1 MGGLMGG
8 PMRWLALCAV
18 LLPQPLCAQ
27 ELTDLPVG
35 QVRSPV
41 LIIDTERVFTESQF
55 GLRIAAD
62 VQRDS
67 EALVAENRRI
77 EAALTEE
84 ERSLTLRR
92 PTMPVADFRAE
103 ADAFD
108 ERVQGIR
115 QAQDAKQRALQDGI
129 VTGRDQ
135 FLQAVT
141 PILGR
146 LMQESG
152 AVVILDRRSVFLGV
166 GTVDITDLAIARIN
180 AEIGDGTA
188 LPAPAPEPAPDLAP
202 LPQDG
207 QN

>member
-1 MGGLMGG
+1 
-8 PMRWLALCAV
+8 MRWLAVALCG
-18 LLPQPLCAQ
+18 LLLSQPLCAQ
-27 ELTDLPVG
+27 EATDLPVG

-41 LIIDTERVFTESQF
+41 LIIDTERVFTESKF
-55 GLRIAAD
+55 GQRVAAD

-92 PTMPVADFRAE
+92 PTMAVTDFRAE

-108 ERVQGIR
+108 ARVQGIR

-135 FLQAVT
+135 FLQAAT
-141 PILGR
+141 PILVQ
-146 LMQESG
+146 LMQDSG
-152 AVVILDRRSVFLGV
+152 AAVILDRRSVFLGV
-166 GTVDITDLAIARIN
+166 GAIDITDQAIARIN
-180 AEIGDGTA
+180 AEIGDGSA
-188 LPAPAPEPAPDLAP
+188 LPAPVPPPE
-202 LPQDG
+202 DG